1 MGQEKYLHLV
11 TTMKGGIEF
20 LYCFG
25 VICSVC
31 KTLLNFFELLIIR
44 YSYYKRK
51 LKVLFPKKRKLTHPT
66 IIVLWTSLLLSLLRS
81 SGLDCY
87 VLTYGE

>member
-1 MGQEKYLHLV
+1 M

-25 VICSVC
+25 VICSVR
-31 KTLLNFFELLIIR
+31 KTLLNFLVLLIVR
-44 YSYYKRK
+44 YSYYRRK
-51 LKVLFPKKRKLTHPT
+51 LKGLVPKKRMLVHPT
-66 IIVLWTSLLLSLLRS
+66 IIVLWTALLLSLLRS

-87 VLTYGE
+87 VLTYG